1 MKFFFSIVAWL
12 LLTASVFAQAPQ
24 KMSYQAVIRNSSNV
38 LITSTTVGMQI
49 SILKGSSNGTPVY
62 VETQKP
68 STNANA
74 LVSLEI
80 GTGTVISGTFATI
93 NWATGPYFI
102 KTETDPTGGTAY
114 TIAGTNEL
122 MSVPYALFSANGTP
136 GATGLTGAIGPQGPI
151 GLTGPVGPQGIQGL
165 TGATGPTGAQG
176 IQGPTGLTGADGAAG
191 PTGPQG
197 ATGAQGIQGLTGLTG
212 STGATGATGA
222 QGIQG
227 LTGSTGATGATGPA
241 GTNGKTV
248 ANGTTDPATSTGVD
262 GDFYINT
269 ATNTLFGPKA
279 SGTWPSGV
287 SLVGPTGATGA
298 QGIQGA
304 TGATGVAGADGKTVR
319 NGTSDPVSGTGVD
332 GDFYINTAT
341 NTLFGPKAS
350 GTWPTGESLVGTQGA
365 TGATGSGFT
374 TITDVST
381 GDTGNSILAKQT
393 SNSAYAI
400 QNVVVTKAGNVGI
413 GTITPAAGFRL
424 DVVDTNGTGIR
435 ISDNSNTSSLR
446 TQWSDAS
453 GTVTAVKDGALPTS
467 INFNTQNSTGATTST
482 LLLNSG
488 TVGIRGANNSA
499 YPLTVTRFAGSSGN
513 IQVIGNSYGNPK
525 IIFNEGLSA
534 NFGVISYD
542 GTNFGIDAPLFL
554 STASS
559 GTLNTIAEFRNNDF
573 TAGNKSYLRVR
584 QQLNAGSSNSSYF
597 GTGQD
602 GKLYIIAN
610 DPARGGDLVI
620 DPNTGYVGIGTTGP
634 NDLLQLSS
642 TNATAYDPTSD
653 TGQYGTGS
661 GITIGNLDTTTES
674 FSQVNMQV
682 SSASGRALGRIV
694 TIRTA
699 SATSDM
705 AFVTENANV
714 TAEKMRITAGGD
726 VLIGSTADQGNWK
739 TQVTGN
745 MFIRGSDIS
754 SATDALYMDN
764 SSGTGLFRVKND
776 GLIGYPKINDFTTG
790 SAPNAFIATTGSN
803 GIYVSTSSRRY
814 KKDILNYDKG
824 LDIVN
829 QLRPVYYKGISE
841 VDGDKQFAGFI
852 AEEIHD
858 LGLTEFV
865 NYLED
870 GRPNSLSYPNMI
882 TLLTKAIQEQQQQIQ
897 ELKTEINSL
906 KSRIDTLKQ

>member
-248 ANGTTDPATSTGVD
+248 ANGTTDPATS
-262 GDFYINT
+262 
-269 ATNTLFGPKA
+269 
-279 SGTWPSGV
+279 
-287 SLVGPTGATGA
+287 
-298 QGIQGA
+298 
-304 TGATGVAGADGKTVR
+304 
-319 NGTSDPVSGTGVD
+319 TGVD

>member
-12 LLTASVFAQAPQ
+12 LLMASVFAQAPQ

-114 TIAGTNEL
+114 TIAGINEL

-136 GATGLTGAIGPQGPI
+136 GATGPQGANGATGVTGSIGLTGAAGAIGLTGAIGPTGATGPAGAQGIAGTNGTNGAVGVTGTI
-151 GLTGPVGPQGIQGL
+151 GLTGLGGPAGPQGIQGLTGTNGATGVTGSIGLTGAAGATGPQGTAGNDGAAGATGTTGATGPAGAQGIQGL
-165 TGATGPTGAQG
+165 TGATGPTGA
-176 IQGPTGLTGADGAAG
+176 IGA
-191 PTGPQG
+191 
-197 ATGAQGIQGLTGLTG
+197 
-212 STGATGATGA
+212 
-222 QGIQG
+222 
-227 LTGSTGATGATGPA
+227 A

-279 SGTWPSGV
+279 SGTWP
-287 SLVGPTGATGA
+287 
-298 QGIQGA
+298 
-304 TGATGVAGADGKTVR
+304 
-319 NGTSDPVSGTGVD
+319 
-332 GDFYINTAT
+332 
-341 NTLFGPKAS
+341 
-350 GTWPTGESLVGTQGA
+350 TGESLVGPQGA

-400 QNVVVTKAGNVGI
+400 QNVVVTGAGSVGI

-446 TQWSDAS
+446 TQWSDAL
-453 GTVTAVKDGALPTS
+453 GTVTAVKNGALPTS

-499 YPLTVTRFAGSSGN
+499 YPLTVTRFNGASGN
-513 IQVIGNSYGNPK
+513 IQVIGSNGLNGSPK
-525 IIFNEGLSA
+525 IIFNDEVSP

-542 GTNFGIDAPLFL
+542 GATFGIDAPLDL

-559 GTLNTIAEFRNNDF
+559 NTPNTIAQFRNTDF
-573 TAGNKSYLRVR
+573 TAGNQSYLRVR
-584 QQLNAGSSNSSYF
+584 QQANAVSSYSSYF

-642 TNATAYDPTSD
+642 TNATAYDPQSD

-694 TIRTA
+694 TIKTA
-699 SATSDM
+699 GGTSDM

-745 MFIRGSDIS
+745 MFIRGSDTS
-754 SATDALYMDN
+754 GATDALYMDN
-764 SSGTGLFRVKND
+764 SSGIGLFRVKND

-790 SAPNAFIATTGSN
+790 SAPNAFIATAGSN
-803 GIYVSTSSRRY
+803 GIYISTSSRRY